1 METKEIL
8 FLLITTVLIFHEIRK
23 IKDSEYIFEASR
35 EIRKRIKEGLSNNL
49 KEFPRYESVLFWDI
63 LELIFLIFGL
73 LSPQWYLYLA
83 IIVLSWSAIQ
93 KINIYFFRIDAII
106 TILIFILTVL
116 DRFFIINH

>member
-23 IKDSEYIFEASR
+23 IKDSEYIFEASK
-35 EIRKRIKEGLSNNL
+35 EIRKRIKDGLSNNL
-49 KEFPRYESVLFWDI
+49 EEFPKYESVLFWDT

-93 KINIYFFRIDAII
+93 KINVCFFRIDAII
-106 TILIFILTVL
+106 TILIFMLTILDKFL
-116 DRFFIINH
+116 P

>member
-23 IKDSEYIFEASR
+23 IKDLEYIFEASR
-35 EIRKRIKEGLSNNL
+35 EIRKRIKDGLSNNL
-49 KEFPRYESVLFWDI
+49 KEFPKYESVLFWDT

-73 LSPQWYLYLA
+73 LSPQWYLYLS

-106 TILIFILTVL
+106 TILIFILTIL
-116 DRFFIINH
+116 DRFLL